1 MISGNHQPYIPKTI
15 LAIGAHA
22 DDIDVTAGG
31 SIAAWIRD
39 GAHVEYLI
47 VTDGSKGTADTNATP
62 EQLIQTRQHEQRE
75 AAQKLGVADVHFL
88 PYEDGQLYVNQELKK
103 DIVRMVRQVRPD
115 TVITLDPTMVYSSE
129 LGIINHPDHRAVGQA
144 TLDAVFPLA
153 RDHLSFPDLFSE
165 EKLEPHKVTHV
176 LLIHFDKQDCFID
189 ISGIFDLKLAAL
201 QCHASQF
208 TDIDKVGRYVRDM
221 AAVLGRKAGCEYAEG
236 FVRLDLSE

>member
-1 MISGNHQPYIPKTI
+1 
-15 LAIGAHA
+15 
-22 DDIDVTAGG
+22 
-31 SIAAWIRD
+31 
-39 GAHVEYLI
+39 
-47 VTDGSKGTADTNATP
+47 
-62 EQLIQTRQHEQRE
+62 
-75 AAQKLGVADVHFL
+75 
-88 PYEDGQLYVNQELKK
+88 
-103 DIVRMVRQVRPD
+103 
-115 TVITLDPTMVYSSE
+115 MVYSSE

-221 AAVLGRKAGCEYAEG
+221 AAALGRKAGCEYAEG
-236 FVRLDLSE
+236 FVRLDLPE